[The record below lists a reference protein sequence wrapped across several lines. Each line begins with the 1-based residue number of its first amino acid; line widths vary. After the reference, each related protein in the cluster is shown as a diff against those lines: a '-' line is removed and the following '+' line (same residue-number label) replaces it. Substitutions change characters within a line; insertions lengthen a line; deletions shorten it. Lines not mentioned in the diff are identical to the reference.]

1 MQCADPLGP
10 FGSSS
15 SLTEHRSTALEIS
28 IAIFPMKT
36 STTDSGPE
44 REASSPYSVAP
55 DLKGKS
61 RRGKADDAAARSITE
76 ARAKSLLKVATL
88 QIQEELGQ
96 RPLFP
101 DPHQQFTAALGRLFR
116 PDELVTVIK
125 HFQVDDSKKV
135 RPDGKGITRSAAEWI
150 QSGNETCTVP
160 QCDAGAW
167 MMVNPSNGQG
177 IEDRHVTD
185 YRFLLLESD
194 GLPLE
199 LQIAMLRHLPLP
211 IICMTMSGRRS
222 IHAIVEVGAH
232 DAGAYKDI
240 ADAILTPLKEFG
252 FDSSCRNPSR
262 LTRAPGAVRK
272 LDVKAP
278 TVQELIYLR
287 PPAVGPATPIVEPI
301 KALHELLKKV
311 FEFRTT
317 PQNPKHQ
324 FYYDGGTRLYWRQDN
339 NGVYLAVDEKSVI
352 RALAVEM
359 GLSRKSEGRG
369 SEVEHMVNRLQTHF
383 NVAYAGPLAGYPA
396 GLHREGNRR
405 LLITEGPTLIQP
417 TEGEWPLVTQLLGR
431 MFQCGAID
439 QRPYFY
445 GWLKCA
451 VECLQSGLRRP
462 GQAIVLAGPPG
473 SGKSLIQSLITQ
485 VLGGRSE
492 RPFTYLV
499 GESSFNAEV
508 FSCVHQLIED
518 EISTRDM
525 RSRRRIGTA
534 IKGMVANETQRCRRM
549 RTDAIALKPMWRIS
563 ISLNDEPEDLLVLPP
578 LDMGIRDKFIL
589 FAITDGP
596 PPMPINSIGDRDA
609 MWKALVAELP
619 AFLWFLQQWEI
630 PQDLRHPRYGVR
642 EFHHPQLLAALRQ
655 TAPEERLLEIIDI
668 TVFNGMDSSIAEPW
682 QGGALE
688 LEQELLR
695 SDFQREVTALFSFN
709 GASGTFLRRLSNDH
723 PDRISS
729 TVVRGRTRWAI
740 RPPAALAIEVN
751 ELPLT
756 ERPMPVLPQPPDD
769 STGLDLT
776 E

>member
-1 MQCADPLGP
+1 
-10 FGSSS
+10 
-15 SLTEHRSTALEIS
+15 
-28 IAIFPMKT
+28 
-36 STTDSGPE
+36 
-44 REASSPYSVAP
+44 
-55 DLKGKS
+55 
-61 RRGKADDAAARSITE
+61 
-76 ARAKSLLKVATL
+76 
-88 QIQEELGQ
+88 
-96 RPLFP
+96 
-101 DPHQQFTAALGRLFR
+101 LGRLYR

-150 QSGNETCTVP
+150 RSGNETGTVP

-185 YRFLLLESD
+185 YRYLLLESD

-211 IICMTMSGRRS
+211 IICMTTSGRRS
-222 IHAIVEVGAH
+222 IHAIVEVNARE
-232 DAGAYKDI
+232 AKAYKEI
-240 ADAILTPLKEFG
+240 ADAILTPLKEYG

-262 LTRAPGAVRK
+262 LTRTPGAVRK
-272 LDVKAP
+272 VDVKAP

-287 PPAVGPATPIVEPI
+287 PLAEGPTIPIADSI
-301 KALHELLKKV
+301 KALHGLLQKV
-311 FEFRTT
+311 VDFRTT
-317 PQNPKHQ
+317 PKNPRHQ
-324 FYYDGGTRLYWRQDN
+324 FYYDGATRLYWRQDN
-339 NGVYLAVDEKSVI
+339 NGAYLAVDEKSVS

-359 GLSRKSEGRG
+359 GLSRKSEGGG
-369 SEVEHMVNRLQTHF
+369 SEVEYVINRLQTHF

-396 GLHREGNRR
+396 GLHTEGSRR
-405 LLITEGPTLIQP
+405 LLITEGPTLIEP
-417 TEGEWPLVTQLLGR
+417 KEGEWPLISQLLGR
-431 MFQCGAID
+431 MFQCGGID

-451 VECLQSGLRRP
+451 VENLRSGFRRP

-473 SGKSLIQSLITQ
+473 SGKSLLQSLITQ

-492 RPFTYLV
+492 RPFTYLS
-499 GESSFNAEV
+499 GETSFNGEL
-508 FSCVHQLIED
+508 FSCVHQQVED

-549 RTDAIALKPMWRIS
+549 RTEAIALKPMWRIS

-619 AFLWFLQQWEI
+619 AFLWYLQDWEI
-630 PQDLRHPRYGVR
+630 PLEIRHPRYGVK
-642 EFHHPQLLAALRQ
+642 EFHHPQLLVALRQ

-695 SDFQREVTALFSFN
+695 TDFQREVTALFSFN

-729 TVVRGRTRWAI
+729 TVVRGRTRWLI
-740 RPPAALAIEVN
+740 RPPAATATDAG
-751 ELPLT
+751 ELPHT
-756 ERPMPVLPQPPDD
+756 ERPKPGLPQPPEE

>member
-1 MQCADPLGP
+1 
-10 FGSSS
+10 
-15 SLTEHRSTALEIS
+15 
-28 IAIFPMKT
+28 MKT
-36 STTDSGPE
+36 SNTDSGPDQQ
-44 REASSPYSVAP
+44 ASGPQIAPP

-61 RRGKADDAAARSITE
+61 RRAKADDSAARSHAE
-76 ARAKSLLKVATL
+76 ARAKSLIKVATL
-88 QIQEELGQ
+88 QIPEEIGTS
-96 RPLFP
+96 PLFQE
-101 DPHQQFTAALGRLFR
+101 PHLQFTAALARLYR

-125 HFQVDDSKKV
+125 HFQLDDSKKV

-150 QSGNETCTVP
+150 SSGNETGTVP
-160 QCDAGAW
+160 QCEAGAW

-185 YRFLLLESD
+185 HRYLLLESD

-199 LQIAMLRHLPLP
+199 LQVELLRHLPLP
-211 IICMTMSGRRS
+211 IICMTLSGRRS
-222 IHAIVEVGAH
+222 IHAIVEVNARN
-232 DAGAYKDI
+232 AKAFKDI
-240 ADAILTPLKEFG
+240 AEAILTPLKEYG
-252 FDSSCRNPSR
+252 FDSTCRNPGR
-262 LTRAPGAVRK
+262 LTRAPGALRK

-287 PPAVGPATPIVEPI
+287 QPTEGPATPIADPI
-301 KALHELLKKV
+301 KALHDLLHKAA
-311 FEFRTT
+311 EFRIT
-317 PQNPKHQ
+317 PQNPKQQ
-324 FYYDGGTRLYWRQDN
+324 FYYDSATRLYFRQDS
-339 NGVYLAVDEKSVI
+339 NGLYLAVDEKSVA
-352 RALAVEM
+352 RALVVEM
-359 GLSRKSEGRG
+359 GLSRKSEGGG
-369 SEVEHMVNRLQTHF
+369 SEVEFALNRIQTRF

-396 GLHREGNRR
+396 GLHMEGNRR
-405 LLITEGPTLIQP
+405 LLITEGPTLITP
-417 TEGEWPLVTQLLGR
+417 KEGQWPLITQLLGR
-431 MFQCGAID
+431 MFQCGGID

-451 VECLQSGLRRP
+451 VECLQSGIRRP

-473 SGKSLIQSLITQ
+473 SGKSLLQSLITQ

-492 RPFTYLV
+492 RPFTNLV
-499 GESSFNAEV
+499 GETSFNGELV
-508 FSCVHQLIED
+508 SCVHQQVED

-549 RTDAIALKPMWRIS
+549 RCEAVALKPMWRIS

-589 FAITDGP
+589 FAIADGP

-668 TVFNGMDSSIAEPW
+668 TLFNSMDSSIAEPW
-682 QGGALE
+682 QGGALD

-695 SDFQREVTALFSFN
+695 TDFQREITALFSFN
-709 GASGTFLRRLSNDH
+709 GASGTYLRRLSNDH

-729 TVVRGRTRWAI
+729 TVVRGRTRWVI
-740 RPPAALAIEVN
+740 RPPAASATEAG
-751 ELPLT
+751 ERPET
-756 ERPMPVLPQPPDD
+756 ERSKPGLPQPPEE
-769 STGLDLT
+769 STGLDVI

>member
-1 MQCADPLGP
+1 
-10 FGSSS
+10 
-15 SLTEHRSTALEIS
+15 
-28 IAIFPMKT
+28 MKT
-36 STTDSGPE
+36 STTGSGPE
-44 REASSPYSVAP
+44 RETSRPYSAAP
-55 DLKGKS
+55 DLKS
-61 RRGKADDAAARSITE
+61 RRGKDDGAAAGSITE
-76 ARAKSLLKVATL
+76 ARAKSLLKVAIL

-96 RPLFP
+96 RPLFH

-116 PDELVTVIK
+116 PDELVTVVK

-150 QSGNETCTVP
+150 QSGNETGTVP

-185 YRFLLLESD
+185 HRYLLLESD

-199 LQIAMLRHLPLP
+199 LQVELLRHLPLP
-211 IICMTMSGRRS
+211 IICMTISGRRS
-222 IHAIVEVGAH
+222 IHAVVEVNARN
-232 DAGAYKDI
+232 AKAFKDI
-240 ADAILTPLKEFG
+240 AEAVLAPLKEYG
-252 FDSSCRNPSR
+252 FDSTCRNPGR

-278 TVQELIYLR
+278 TVQQLIYLR
-287 PPAVGPATPIVEPI
+287 QPTVGPTIPIADSI
-301 KALHELLKKV
+301 KALHELLLKAA
-311 FEFRTT
+311 EFRIT
-317 PQNPKHQ
+317 PQNPKQQ
-324 FYYDGGTRLYWRQDN
+324 FYYDSGTRLYWRQDS
-339 NGVYLAVDEKSVI
+339 NGLYLAVDEKSVA
-352 RALAVEM
+352 RALVVEM
-359 GLSRKSEGRG
+359 GLSRQSDGGG
-369 SEVEHMVNRLQTHF
+369 SEVEFVLNRIQTRY
-383 NVAYAGPLAGYPA
+383 NVAYAGPLAGYPS
-396 GLHREGNRR
+396 GLHLEGNRR

-417 TEGEWPLVTQLLGR
+417 TEGEWPLITQLLGR

-499 GESSFNAEV
+499 GESSFNGEL
-508 FSCVHQLIED
+508 FSCVHQQVED

-549 RTDAIALKPMWRIS
+549 RTEAIALKPMWRIS

-589 FAITDGP
+589 FAITGGP

-630 PQDLRHPRYGVR
+630 PQGLRHPRYGVR

-682 QGGALE
+682 QGVALE

-723 PDRISS
+723 PDRLSS
-729 TVVRGRTRWAI
+729 TVVRGRTRWVI
-740 RPPAALAIEVN
+740 RPPAALATEAN
-751 ELPLT
+751 EQPLT
-756 ERPMPVLPQPPDD
+756 ERPMPVLPQPPAD
-769 STGLDLT
+769 STWLDVV